1 MRRHTLFVPLLMLGF
16 SGMVAQ
22 VLLLRELLV
31 NFYGNELSIG
41 VVLACWLLAEAAGS
55 MLGRGVERTD
65 RKVDLYAV
73 LQIIFS
79 LSLPACILCSR
90 LLVPITGSVPGE
102 GFTLSAML
110 ISSLSVLLV
119 PAAAH
124 GALFTAG
131 CSILAHLTGSSG
143 RAIGRVYL
151 YEVLGTAIGGSVLTF
166 LLMQRFPSL
175 TISLALIPLN
185 AGASLFLLYRHRP
198 ESSRSP
204 ALVVISI
211 LLAAGSLF
219 LVVSRLDL
227 KMQRFSLKWRWP
239 RSEILFY
246 QNSHYGSVAVTRY
259 AGQSTLFSDGVPL
272 YTFPVGDIEL
282 FENLAHFPLLTHPE
296 PERVVI
302 LGGSAGGLVTE
313 VLKHPVEHVYC
324 VELDPL
330 VLETAQRMAPPAVR
344 HAFSDP
350 RVVTALTDGRRFL
363 QTTSSRFDVILI
375 GVSDPADLQTNRL
388 FTREFFEL
396 AKSRLRKNG
405 IVAVLA
411 SGSLSSMSPE
421 LQRVN
426 SGMLRTLEEVFP
438 SIYVIPGDTNL
449 YLAVNRPGV
458 RNRGYQLDPEPLKT
472 RLKARGL
479 DVQLITPFYIDYR
492 LNAGRLEWFVER
504 TAVGYGEIN
513 RDFHPSGVID
523 GLCLWSARFQPRFS
537 NLLQVVR
544 KLYPKGLFAVLGSIV
559 VVSIIFGLASKSNTL
574 RVALPLS
581 VFTTG
586 FAGMIFDL
594 TLMFIFQVLYGYV
607 YTMLGALI
615 ASFMAG
621 SGVGSFFVTSRL
633 DRIPRPRRLFLL
645 SELFVVVFAAAL
657 LLPSLLH
664 RQVGAGGWPAGLPL
678 LVFTPLCFTGGFL
691 MGFQFPLANRMHLQ
705 FSSGAGKTAGLL
717 NGADLLGG
725 FVGGMVGGCVLLPV
739 MGLTGSCTAV
749 IMVKAAAFAYLVL
762 SSRGGKR

>member
-1 MRRHTLFVPLLMLGF
+1 MRRRTLFVPFLILGF

-31 NFYGNELSIG
+31 NFYGTELSIG
-41 VVLACWLLAEAAGS
+41 IILADWLLAEAAGS
-55 MLGRGVERTD
+55 MLGRGIDRTD
-65 RKVDLYAV
+65 RKIDLYAV

-79 LSLPACILCSR
+79 LALPSCILCSR
-90 LLVPITGSVPGE
+90 LLVSITGSVPGE
-102 GFTLSAML
+102 GFTISRML
-110 ISSLSVLLV
+110 IVSLSVLLV

-131 CSILAHLTGSSG
+131 CSVLAHLTGSSG
-143 RAIGRVYL
+143 VAIGRVYL
-151 YEVLGTAIGGSVLTF
+151 YEVLGTAIGGGVLTF

-175 TISLALIPLN
+175 TISLAIIPLN

-198 ESSRSP
+198 DSHRFP

-211 LLAAGSLF
+211 LLAAGSLV

-227 KMQRFSLKWRWP
+227 KVQRISLKWRWP

-259 AGQSTLFSDGVPL
+259 AGQSTLFSDGIPL

-282 FENLAHFPLLTHPE
+282 FENLAHFPLLTHPN

-313 VLKHPVEHVYC
+313 VLKHPVKQVYC

-330 VLETAQRMAPPAVR
+330 VLETAQRIAPPAVR
-344 HAFSDP
+344 NAFSDP
-350 RVVTALTDGRRFL
+350 RVLTVLTDGRRFL

-375 GVSDPADLQTNRL
+375 GISDPADLQTNRL

-405 IVAVLA
+405 MVAVQA

-426 SGMLRTLEEVFP
+426 SNMLRTLEEVFP
-438 SIYVIPGDTNL
+438 SPFVIPGDMNL
-449 YLAVNRPGV
+449 YLALNSPGI
-458 RNRGYQLDPEPLKT
+458 RNRDYQLDPEPLKT
-472 RLKARGL
+472 RLQARGL

-492 LNAGRLEWFVER
+492 LDPGRLEWFVEH
-504 TAVGYGEIN
+504 TALVHGEIN
-513 RDFHPSGVID
+513 RDFHPSGVIS
-523 GLCLWSARFQPRFS
+523 GLGLWSARFQPRFG
-537 NLLQVVR
+537 NLLQGVK
-544 KLYPKGLFAVLGSIV
+544 KLYPEGLFAVLGSIV
-559 VVSIIFGLASKSNTL
+559 AVSIIFGLVSKRNAL
-574 RVALPLS
+574 HVALPLS

-586 FAGMIFDL
+586 FAGMMFDL

-607 YTMLGALI
+607 YTMIGALI

-621 SGVGSFFVTSRL
+621 SGVGSFIVTSLL
-633 DRIPRPRRLFLL
+633 DRIPRPRRLFML
-645 SELFVVVFAAAL
+645 SELFIVAFAAAL
-657 LLPSLLH
+657 LVPSLLH
-664 RQVGAGGWPAGLPL
+664 QQVAAGGRAAGLPL
-678 LVFTPLCFTGGFL
+678 LVFAPLCFTGGFL
-691 MGFQFPLANRMHLQ
+691 MGFQFPLANRMHLHL
-705 FSSGAGKTAGLL
+705 SRGAGETAGLL
-717 NGADLLGG
+717 NGADLIGG

-749 IMVKAAAFAYLVL
+749 IMVKAAAFAYLIL